1 MAEKTGQAQKRKR
14 SQKGGLPGRT
24 ALFLAKHLLL
34 ASAAFVAAGTFF
46 VLTMDQIVMPF
57 YQRSEKTIQLPDV
70 TGMSLGDAERLL
82 RERKLSIRVEKEEY
96 HNDFPAGTIYLQ
108 IPSPGTPVKPDRR
121 IRVRVSNGARPRI
134 VPNVVGMSPRNA
146 RLAVQDAGLIVE
158 EERWI
163 PSNDYPNGIVS
174 AQEPPGEEQ
183 VPGNTGIVLLIS
195 NGRRVTNIVMP
206 NLVNLGLS
214 AAKDTLRSHNFILSR
229 LRVQKETQPDLL
241 PDTVIEQFP
250 DPGQP
255 ANTNEEVILIVS
267 APKQ

>member
-1 MAEKTGQAQKRKR
+1 MAEPTGQAPKRKR
-14 SQKGGLPGRT
+14 SRSDLPRRA

-34 ASAAFVAAGTFF
+34 ASAAFVVAGMFF
-46 VLTMDQIVMPF
+46 ILTMDQIVMPL
-57 YQRSEKTIQLPDV
+57 YQRSGKTIQLPDI
-70 TGMSLGDAERLL
+70 TGMSLPDAERLL

-108 IPSPGTPVKPDRR
+108 IPSPETPVKPNRR
-121 IRVRVSNGARPRI
+121 IRVRVSSGARPRT
-134 VPNVVGMSPRNA
+134 VPDVVGMSPRNA
-146 RLAVQDAGLIVE
+146 RLAIQDAGLFVE

-163 PSNDYPNGIVS
+163 PSNDYPNGIVA

-206 NLVNLGLS
+206 NLVNLSLS

-229 LRVQKETQPDLL
+229 LRVQKEAQPDLL

-250 DPGQP
+250 DPGRP
-255 ANTNEEVILIVS
+255 ANTSEEVILIVS